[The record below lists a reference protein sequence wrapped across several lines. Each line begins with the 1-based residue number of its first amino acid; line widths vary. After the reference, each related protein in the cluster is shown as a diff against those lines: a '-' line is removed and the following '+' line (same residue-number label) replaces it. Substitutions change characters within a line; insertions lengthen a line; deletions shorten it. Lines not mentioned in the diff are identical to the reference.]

1 MDVDISQVCLP
12 SRRGNHS
19 MRRLILEG
27 EQTSARIELQTV
39 TRLPKTKAILF
50 SFKTY
55 LYPLAELKEEGLGP
69 QLADAIEGLKT
80 GNAPSMWTYK
90 GGVRWGKSVCT
101 YLRQ

>member
-1 MDVDISQVCLP
+1 MDVDISQVRLP
-12 SRRGNHS
+12 SRRGKSPDEPSNES
-19 MRRLILEG
+19 
-27 EQTSARIELQTV
+27 EQTSIRMELQTL

-80 GNAPSMWTYK
+80 GNAPGMWTYK